1 MQKQEQFK
9 NMLRF
14 LFNFLILSIQ
24 VSVWAFFWMTEYA
37 NSILRP
43 FGYKGNWLF
52 FVVYGIIS
60 FFFTSLYGGYRIGSL
75 RRADIVLSGWISII
89 FTNSVIYLQTC
100 LVGRAIMA
108 AHPFLWMTAAD
119 FLLFLL
125 WSAFANNIYARIF
138 PPHKMLII
146 HGGGGQSL
154 QLIDKMAAR
163 SEKYLIQEAIGTDV
177 GKTILSGKI
186 AEYAAVV
193 LCDLSAEDRNY
204 YIKLCFEKDVR
215 VYTTPKISDILLR
228 SAENITLFDTPLLL
242 NRNYGLSLEQKFL
255 KRTIDIVLAV
265 IMLTVAM
272 PFMLFTAIAVKLQDG
287 GPVLYRQERLT
298 LHGKSF
304 TLYKFR
310 SMVVD
315 AEKQHGMQLST
326 QNDSRITK
334 VGEFIRRTRL
344 DELPQLWNVIIGD
357 MSLVGPRPERP
368 EFVKE
373 HIRTMPEFS
382 YRLKIRAGLTGYAQ
396 VVGKYNTTTYDK
408 LKMDLEYLT
417 SYSLLLDFKILFLT
431 LKVLFQREST
441 EGVKDNGATQQKESC
456 GTE

>member
-1 MQKQEQFK
+1 
-9 NMLRF
+9 
-14 LFNFLILSIQ
+14 
-24 VSVWAFFWMTEYA
+24 
-37 NSILRP
+37 
-43 FGYKGNWLF
+43 
-52 FVVYGIIS
+52 
-60 FFFTSLYGGYRIGSL
+60 
-75 RRADIVLSGWISII
+75 
-89 FTNSVIYLQTC
+89 
-100 LVGRAIMA
+100 
-108 AHPFLWMTAAD
+108 MTAAD